1 MNPLQLHPT
10 VDALLRRGVKMPAP
24 YTVDVA
30 NDVNPNRIAT
40 GCVIHAGCRIRGA
53 ETSIGPDCVIGAE
66 APATIEDCQLGS
78 GVSLAGGYFAGATF
92 MDGSSVGSC
101 AHVRPSTLLE
111 EQASCAHSVG
121 LKQTL
126 LMPFV
131 VTGSLVNF
139 CDCLMAGGTGRK
151 NHSEVGSS
159 YVHFNFTPH
168 GDKATP
174 SLIGDVPRGV
184 LLDQAPIFLGGQ
196 GGLVG
201 PVRVAYGTVIAA
213 GTVWRR
219 DVLEPGML
227 LTAGSGMPRAL
238 RYDPSAIPDLSRVA
252 ANNLAYIGNLHA
264 LLLWYRHVRTPLFD
278 GDALRRHL
286 FEGALRRLDG
296 MVAERIKRLDELA
309 ARLPAGD
316 GGPSQHTFN
325 SVLRGRWPALLG
337 ELQAKVGKD
346 QFPAARDNFLAKCSM
361 DGATDYLAAV
371 GSLHAEARAAATAW
385 LQAEVDAIAGLCPGV
400 D

>member
-1 MNPLQLHPT
+1 MMNPSHPT
-10 VDALLRRGVKMPAP
+10 VEALLRRGVKMPAP
-24 YTVDVA
+24 HTVDVA
-30 NDVNPNRIAT
+30 DDVNPNRIAT
-40 GCVIHAGCRIRGA
+40 GAVIHAGCRIRGA

-78 GVSLAGGYFAGATF
+78 GVTLAGGFFSGATF
-92 MDGSSVGSC
+92 LDGASVGSC
-101 AHVRPSTLLE
+101 AHIRPSTLLE

-159 YVHFNFTPH
+159 YIHFNFTPH

-174 SLIGDVPRGV
+174 SLIGDVPRGI
-184 LLDQAPIFLGGQ
+184 LLDQPPIFLGGQ

-219 DVLEPGML
+219 DVNEPGML
-227 LTAGSGMPRAL
+227 LTAGGGAPRAL
-238 RYDPSAIPDLSRVA
+238 RYDPSAIPNLSRVA
-252 ANNLAYIGNLHA
+252 ANNLIYIGNLHA
-264 LLLWYRHVRTPLFD
+264 LLLWYRHVRLPLFD
-278 GDALRRHL
+278 ADALRRHL
-286 FEGALRRLDG
+286 FEGEVRRLDG
-296 MVAERIKRLDELA
+296 MVAERIKRLDELV
-309 ARLPAGD
+309 ARIPAGD
-316 GGPSQHTFN
+316 GGPAQHSFN
-325 SVLRGRWPALLG
+325 AALRAKWPALLDG
-337 ELQAKVGKD
+337 LRAKVGKD
-346 QFPAARDNFLAKCSM
+346 QVPAARDKFLAKSKL
-361 DGATDYLAAV
+361 DGATDYLSAV
-371 GSLHAEARAAATAW
+371 ASLPADARAAATAW
-385 LQAEVDAIAGLCPGV
+385 LQAEADAIAGLCPGV